1 MWEITSRTLKKSQ
14 WGFQVCLT
22 HRCHLHATYLLRIMS
37 LSCKCNYTVTLVFFK
52 ACELLNVWRELCFL
66 DKKQEDFHK
75 IIEDLSGGRGQS
87 VSYPDIF
94 LSLCPGTGSHANKAD
109 GFVAPLISSLS
120 CELLSNVIHQ
130 WVLWTSVQIMSR
142 TMWKWNNES
151 LLSLWCSHN
160 SIQSLTVSC
169 FLGSL
174 EHVRSN
180 LLPIT
185 APESWPSRF
194 TI

>member
-1 MWEITSRTLKKSQ
+1 
-14 WGFQVCLT
+14 
-22 HRCHLHATYLLRIMS
+22 MS

-94 LSLCPGTGSHANKAD
+94 LSLCPGTGSNANKAD
-109 GFVAPLISSLS
+109 GFVASLISSLS

-130 WVLWTSVQIMSR
+130 WVLWTSVQIMSS

-174 EHVRSN
+174 EHVWSN
-180 LLPIT
+180 LLPSPLLKADGV
-185 APESWPSRF
+185 APQIEF
-194 TI
+194 HLQQK